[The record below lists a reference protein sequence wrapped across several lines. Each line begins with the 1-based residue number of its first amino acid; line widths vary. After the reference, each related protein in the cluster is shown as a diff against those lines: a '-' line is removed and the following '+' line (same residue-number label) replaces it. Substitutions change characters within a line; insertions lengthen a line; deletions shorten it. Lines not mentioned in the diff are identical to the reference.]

1 MKKLVQ
7 RFALLALMLLPML
20 ASATVNNV
28 TVNYP
33 ARGTVVVVTDEDA
46 DYDIVR
52 PVPTDPGYHALTPD
66 QWNISGALING
77 STVKIMNGT
86 ELWVDKDDVTI
97 TAIRVKFAPNTPT
110 LTVNAVNGS
119 VTEADDD
126 PVAATY
132 TFGTNVSLKATPA
145 AHYQFSHWADKYGNM
160 LGDSAVATFTFR
172 ITDDTVINA
181 VFVTATYTLTVVT
194 NPENVALTVDGTPYT
209 EPVSVPYSPDPDID
223 INVMAAP
230 PVHYGNGYSYSY
242 VVDGSTVASG
252 TNADLALI
260 LDIYTIHTIGP
271 NAVFTVTYNP
281 DPIVITANSDDS
293 EVGTVSGGGTYGWGT
308 TATLT
313 ANILDEEQFEF
324 KEWQHN
330 GAVVSTDNPY
340 SFTVEE
346 AGIYTAFFDNKKY
359 PITLAITPSAAVDD
373 GAVIKVNGTAYN
385 SETKYY
391 WGTNLTLLAENGAN
405 YNFQKWSDDVTTN
418 PRTDISVWNATNV
431 NLSAVYVAAPRTV
444 TFAANTILTLTG
456 DGTYSYGE
464 SVTVHATPVNVDEY
478 EFLDWQV
485 NGVTVSTDADYTF
498 TVEDDVELTARYQG
512 VEYTVNVATSLGDDS
527 EGTAESDVATVRF
540 GESFTLT
547 ASPAAG
553 HVFKSWEPGG
563 ITATPYTVT
572 SFASNA
578 THELNYTASFGPEQ
592 YVVTVEAPDAHF
604 GITIPSAGNNPA
616 DFGTPFAAPAYTNA
630 DASKYELI
638 GWKDNNDNA
647 LTMPFTVTGNTTV
660 IAVIDS
666 VEYDLTLTNAT
677 IAGNVTSVKY
687 NTHFTLT
694 PADIAGKTF
703 KNWKVNGV
711 DGDVNPAFEFV
722 MTNANMEIEA
732 VYEDVNYTVTVNILP
747 AEAATDGATAV
758 AAPTN
763 VAYEG
768 TTSLTAT
775 ASTHYHFVNWTGD
788 DVDDATSATT
798 TSAAITD
805 DVEYTANFAP
815 NTYNVT
821 INIYESTL
829 MGNVNQTS
837 IDDAEY
843 GSVHTLVATP
853 ETGYQFVAWKNG
865 DVVLSTSAS
874 YDYTVEGDATIT
886 AVFGYSDVVLKTFVA
901 RYDDTTAH
909 VDAAWGA
916 IAKSGVEQYTGEIT
930 LTATAADAHHVFKG
944 WSDGVMDAERT
955 VILMSDTSFYA
966 FFALDSHSV
975 VYAANDANMG
985 AVNGNGVATGD
996 VVEHGT
1002 EIHLVAEPADHYHFV
1017 SWSDAV
1023 ATADRG
1029 TETVEADVNVT
1040 ATFAIDQVTITAAA
1054 GANGSVTPTTDQTV
1068 DYGTSV
1074 TLTATPDYG
1083 YEFESWSNGTA
1094 TVTDNPYTFDATAT
1108 ETWTA
1113 TFVIGQFTVTT
1124 AANPANAAAT
1134 LTGAG
1139 SYDYMTSVDVTT
1151 TPATGYV
1158 FDHFEDGEGTE
1169 FASMPFD
1176 LTKDTNVIAVF
1187 DSVLVNINVASND
1200 DLKGTVTASAAQAK
1214 YNTTVTLTANPV
1226 AGYKL
1231 VSWNDGTTT
1240 YAALNND
1247 TTFTVPATDVTYTAT
1262 FEAGEFEVA
1271 GVVADAC
1278 TEMGTVS
1285 GTTAAAYGSTVTLT
1299 ATANAGYHFVNWD
1312 NDDLLTDAS
1321 HAFAVGTEN
1330 TTHTAY
1336 FEANTYTLT
1345 VNVNEAVRGYVTNGG
1360 ATVNAPIAV
1369 TFGEEITLEA
1379 VPNHGYQAAKWVD
1392 VDGNDVDG
1400 ATLTFTYSVVGD
1412 ASVTAMFDYMDY
1424 TVEATGTNCEVT
1436 GLATNGAYKYGQVAT
1451 LTATPNEHYGNW
1463 KGWYS
1468 NDVLISEDATFSFS
1482 VESDSVL
1489 VARCDIDT
1497 HTVTLTVS
1505 NTARGYIKNTAT
1517 DETIA
1522 SDPVKYIYGAEIN
1535 VEAVANEHYTFSKW
1549 NDDVTTAARTITV
1562 ADADIALE
1570 AQFDAEQYDV
1580 YTTVA
1585 DGQSAMGDVSANQIG
1600 VDYGTNVTITATP
1613 NTGYEFVNWT
1623 DDDDNDAVVAT
1634 TASYSFDI
1642 EGNRHFTAHF
1652 DYKTFAIDITVPVKE
1667 MGYVEVY
1674 NENNELLAA
1683 DSMNFTVPGCKT
1695 HTDYTIIANPKYGY
1709 NFANW
1714 TGDHTGTDATF
1725 VLNADDNVDVA
1736 YTANFG
1742 YEQFDVTLTANSDA
1756 RGNVIGAGTYSYGNI
1771 INISAAAN
1779 TGFHFVQWNDGNT
1792 DNPRALLIQNDTAF
1806 EAVFGMDDQNI
1817 SQEGCNEVVWMDGE
1831 DTIGAYTTS
1840 GVYDHT
1846 FTDDLGVDYNV
1857 HNDVTVYTP
1866 QNTEETEEACFSFDW
1881 TYATEPLTESDVYNV
1896 DFTDVNGCEAVH
1908 TLNLTI
1914 YKQQG
1919 TKVEV
1924 NSCSPYTW
1932 EINGNTYIYDVAD
1945 TYYDET
1951 VDANGCAKK
1960 DTLVLTFITP
1970 TDIHD
1975 EVTACDTYTW
1985 QVPGC
1990 EDVVYTTNTTTS
2002 KPYHDEATGCSAT
2015 AYLVLTIQESVHT
2028 TETEVV
2034 ACDEYD
2040 WTVQGTTLHL
2050 TESDNVVYEYEEG
2063 VCTNSVTL
2071 PLTINHSSSTVF
2083 DAQTACDSYEM
2094 TWTDNATE
2102 VFTTS
2107 GTYTHDYT
2115 SVENCPSTDEITIT
2129 INNSNAG
2136 TFDTVVCD
2144 TYTWINAETYTADT
2158 TVEYTIANGN
2168 AVGCDSVV
2176 TLNLTVNYKVNEDAY
2191 AEACDTYEWNSINFT
2206 ESGNITIN
2214 SNGGAAN
2221 GCDSITTLH
2230 LTIQHTV
2237 DTTLEAVAVCD
2248 QYEWIFNGSTV
2259 GTYTTSGDQV
2269 YEYVDGICE
2278 HNTATLPLTINTLE
2292 DIEETA
2298 MACETYTWNVAGQ
2311 TFTYTEGGD
2320 KVETI
2325 TDANGCTATATLHL
2339 TINSNPEIE
2348 QTAEACSS
2356 YDWTVS
2362 GQTFHYTASGD
2373 YVETITDGNCSG
2385 TATLHLTIHTPAAG
2399 TNTAATICEGATYTW
2414 NEVAYN
2420 EANTYYY
2427 DYTDANNCAV
2437 QDTLV
2442 LTVNAVVPGTNTAEA
2457 ICEGATYTW
2466 NNNEYTEANTYYY
2479 DYTDANNCPVQDT
2492 LVLTVNVPE
2501 AGTNT
2506 AEAICD
2512 GATFTWNNTEY
2523 TTANTYYYD
2532 YTDANGC
2539 ATQDTLV
2546 LTVNIPAAGTNTA
2559 ETICEGT
2566 TYTWNNTEYT
2576 TANTYYYDYTDV
2588 NGCAVQDTL
2597 VLTVNTPVAPA
2608 AVEATACDTYTWTLN
2623 NQTYTTSGAYTAPT
2637 TDANGCAVNATLNLT
2652 INQHQDSQESAT
2664 ACDTY
2669 TWAVN
2674 NTAYTTSGA
2683 YTAAITDVNGCAAT
2697 ATLNLTVNQS
2707 VTESIALSDTGSV
2720 VFNNE
2725 TFTTDTV
2732 VTVTY
2737 TAANG
2742 CDSTVTATITVI
2754 QVVEPDSLSIV
2765 IAIND
2770 ATMGTTTPAP
2780 GTYYYHAGD
2789 IVSVSATAYE
2799 GYQFVGWEISYSMFG
2814 YDIVDTI
2821 DVSSYETV
2829 VEEYYFDYGVTTMNL
2844 TAIFEADT
2852 TPIVDTTYY
2861 TVALFSADTTMGTVS
2876 EGDSVMAGES
2886 FTATAYPV
2894 NGYNFVAWMNGA
2906 DTASIENPYTF
2917 IVNADITLTAIFE
2930 ADSTPI
2936 DTNHYTVTIAM
2947 DGDYQGCSVTPL
2959 GVFVVPADTVMTVT
2973 ATDTMGLVFVAWLDE
2988 NYDTV
2993 SYENPYTFTVNSDV
3007 TLYAIFNMVP
3017 TYTISVIEPSNGT
3030 ITPGAGE
3037 NIEVNEGADVTFTA
3051 VPDSGY
3057 MFAYW
3062 TIDGVDS
3069 VLGNPYTFY
3078 NVNTNHVI
3086 TATFE
3091 VDTTPVID
3099 TNTYYYV
3106 TLINADT
3113 TMGTIAESDS
3123 VIAGYPFTAYAIA
3136 FDGYRFTAW
3145 TGVNEDTISIE
3156 NPYIFVP
3163 TGDITLIANFEVDST
3178 PVIDTVYYNITVN
3191 YDATMGTVTGDGR
3204 YVEGTLVTL
3213 RATAN
3218 TGYRFL
3224 GWVKDNDTVART
3236 NEYAFVLNAD
3246 VTLTA
3251 AFEAIPVY
3259 YTVIGMPNDTTMGE
3273 VLGSGEFAEGSTV
3286 TLTAQAFEGY
3296 HFVRW
3301 SNGETT
3307 TSLTFTVTED
3317 VTLIAYFEINDT
3329 PQAIDETDMTNV
3341 TIYSAETRIIV
3352 NGAEGKS
3359 VNVYDINGRT
3369 VSTMAVAGET
3379 VEFRMANTGVYLVK
3393 VGSAP
3398 AKRVLVVR

>member
-20 ASATVNNV
+20 TYGQVSVAVNYTLRGSYTV
-28 TVNYP
+28 TVDGEYEVVDATPSSANYI
-33 ARGTVVVVTDEDA
+33 VTDDSWTWA
-46 DYDIVR
+46 NDGSVI
-52 PVPTDPGYHALTPD
+52 TPD
-66 QWNISGALING
+66 GSDIIKVDVDTWKFKSDVARNIRI
-77 STVKIMNGT
+77 
-86 ELWVDKDDVTI
+86 
-97 TAIRVKFAPNTPT
+97 KFFPKMCNLT
-110 LTVNAVNGS
+110 LNAVNGTITD
-119 VTEADDD
+119 VDDNSL
-126 PVAATY
+126 AAQY
-132 TFGTNVSLKATPA
+132 AYGTHLTVKATPA
-145 AHYQFSHWADKYGNM
+145 NTHYAFSQWSDGVNVSTNNPY
-160 LGDSAVATFTFR
+160 SFY
-172 ITDDTVINA
+172 ITDDTEL
-181 VFVTATYTLTVVT
+181 TATFDVANYTVTIQTDPAAAMDEMTFTVNGSAYDPNAEYAYMTDVII
-194 NPENVALTVDGTPYT
+194 VASDGT
-209 EPVSVPYSPDPDID
+209 
-223 INVMAAP
+223 
-230 PVHYGNGYSYSY
+230 HYFANASAEFEIG
-242 VVDGSTVASG
+242 GSTVGTGTSYTISAIGENTTVIYRPVAS
-252 TNADLALI
+252 TFSLTVQSDDDLA
-260 LDIYTIHTIGP
+260 GNVSGSNP
-271 NAVFTVTYNP
+271 AVPYNTTVSIEAIPSDGFDFLRWNDANTENPRSVTVTE
-281 DPIVITANSDDS
+281 D
-293 EVGTVSGGGTYGWGT
+293 
-308 TATLT
+308 
-313 ANILDEEQFEF
+313 
-324 KEWQHN
+324 
-330 GAVVSTDNPY
+330 VV
-340 SFTVEE
+340 
-346 AGIYTAFFDNKKY
+346 YTAFFKY
-359 PITLAITPSAAVDD
+359 QEHTLAFSCE
-373 GAVIKVNGTAYN
+373 VNGEVVPGAATFTVGDTTPAAQYPHLTALN
-385 SETKYY
+385 VKAVP
-391 WGTNLTLLAENGAN
+391 TNN
-405 YNFQKWSDDVTTN
+405 YNFDYWKDNNVTTKA
-418 PRTDISVWNATNV
+418 RS
-431 NLSAVYVAAPRTV
+431 LY
-444 TFAANTILTLTG
+444 LTG
-456 DGTYSYGE
+456 DTTLVAVLIPRNFDVDYVVNDKLDITLTPAGPYYYGE
-464 SVTVHATPVNVDEY
+464 SVTIEAAPKTQYEHEY
-478 EFLDWQV
+478 EFKEWRKGGELF
-485 NGVTVSTDADYTF
+485 STDNPCTF
-498 TVEDDVELTARYQG
+498 TVEGAMMLTAVYQG
-512 VEYTVNVATSLGDDS
+512 VEYTINAVTNTGDET
-527 EGTAESDVATVRF
+527 EGTVSPASQTVRF
-540 GESFTLT
+540 GETYSL
-547 ASPAAG
+547 
-553 HVFKSWEPGG
+553 
-563 ITATPYTVT
+563 TATPNTGYEFKHWNEPTQYNDQNDVTDFALDVANTGHAYTW
-572 SFASNA
+572 
-578 THELNYTASFGPEQ
+578 TASFGPQDYTVTVNFDDTKLDVTGAGSYSYNATATLTASEDNANQ
-592 YVVTVEAPDAHF
+592 YVFAGWKVGSDVVSTDATYSFTVTDDITVEALA
-604 GITIPSAGNNPA
+604 TPA
-616 DFGTPFAAPAYTNA
+616 THNFAA
-630 DASKYELI
+630 
-638 GWKDNNDNA
+638 
-647 LTMPFTVTGNTTV
+647 
-660 IAVIDS
+660 
-666 VEYDLTLTNAT
+666 TNAT
-677 IAGNVTSVKY
+677 PASGTKEY
-687 NTHFTLT
+687 GETFTLT
-694 PADIAGKTF
+694 PATIGGKTF

-711 DGDVNPAFEFV
+711 DGDTDPAYEFTMGESD
-722 MTNANMEIEA
+722 MTIEA

-788 DVDDATSATT
+788 DVVDAASATT
-798 TSAAITD
+798 TSAAITA
-805 DVEYTANFAP
+805 DVEYNANFAP

-865 DVVLSTSAS
+865 DAVLSTSAS

-901 RYDDTTAH
+901 RYDDTTVH
-909 VDAAWGA
+909 VDAAWGT
-916 IAKSGVEQYTGEIT
+916 IAKSGVEQYTGEVT

-1054 GANGSVTPTTDQTV
+1054 DANGSVTPTTDQTV

-1139 SYDYMTSVDVTT
+1139 SYDYMTSVEVTT

-1187 DSVLVNINVASND
+1187 DSVLVNITAVSND
-1200 DLKGTVTASAAQAK
+1200 VLMGTVTASAAQAK
-1214 YNTTVTLTANPV
+1214 YNTPVTLTASPV

-1285 GTTAAAYGSTVTLT
+1285 GTAAAAYGSTVTLT
-1299 ATANAGYHFVNWD
+1299 ATANDGYHFVNWD
-1312 NDDLLTDAS
+1312 NDPLLTDAS

-1360 ATVNAPIAV
+1360 ATVDAPIAV

-1505 NTARGYIKNTAT
+1505 NTARGYIKNTET

-1580 YTTVA
+1580 YTAVA
-1585 DGQSAMGDVSANQIG
+1585 DGQSAMGDVSANQLG

-2248 QYEWIFNGSTV
+2248 QYEWIFNGTTV

-2339 TINSNPEIE
+2339 TINTNPEVE
-2348 QTAEACSS
+2348 ETAEACDS
-2356 YDWTVS
+2356 YEWTVS
-2362 GQTFHYTASGD
+2362 GQTFTYTASGD
-2373 YVETITDGNCSG
+2373 YVETITVGDCTG
-2385 TATLHLTIHTPAAG
+2385 TATLHLTINNAQVVALPAVVACDSYEFNG
-2399 TNTAATICEGATYTW
+2399 QTYTAS
-2414 NEVAYN
+2414 E
-2420 EANTYYY
+2420 EIS
-2427 DYTDANNCAV
+2427 
-2437 QDTLV
+2437 V
-2442 LTVNAVVPGTNTAEA
+2442 LG
-2457 ICEGATYTW
+2457 
-2466 NNNEYTEANTYYY
+2466 
-2479 DYTDANNCPVQDT
+2479 
-2492 LVLTVNVPE
+2492 
-2501 AGTNT
+2501 
-2506 AEAICD
+2506 
-2512 GATFTWNNTEY
+2512 
-2523 TTANTYYYD
+2523 
-2532 YTDANGC
+2532 
-2539 ATQDTLV
+2539 
-2546 LTVNIPAAGTNTA
+2546 
-2559 ETICEGT
+2559 
-2566 TYTWNNTEYT
+2566 
-2576 TANTYYYDYTDV
+2576 TDV
-2588 NGCAVQDTL
+2588 NGCDSTTTLSLTINNAQVVALPAV
-2597 VLTVNTPVAPA
+2597 V
-2608 AVEATACDTYTWTLN
+2608 ACDSYEFN
-2623 NQTYTTSGAYTAPT
+2623 GQTYTASTEISVAGTGV
-2637 TDANGCAVNATLNLT
+2637 NGCDSTTTLSLT
-2652 INQHQDSQESAT
+2652 INQ
-2664 ACDTY
+2664 
-2669 TWAVN
+2669 
-2674 NTAYTTSGA
+2674 
-2683 YTAAITDVNGCAAT
+2683 
-2697 ATLNLTVNQS
+2697 S
-2707 VTESIALSDTGSV
+2707 VSNAIALSDTGSV

-2789 IVSVSATAYE
+2789 TVSVSATANE

-2829 VEEYYFDYGVTTMNL
+2829 VEEYYFYYGVTTMNL

-2947 DGDYQGCSVTPL
+2947 GDDYQGCSVSPL

-2973 ATDTMGLVFVAWLDE
+2973 ATDTMGLVFAAWLDE
-2988 NYDTV
+2988 NDDTV
-2993 SYENPYTFTVNSDV
+2993 SYQNPYTFTVNSDV
-3007 TLYAIFNMVP
+3007 TLYAIFDMVP

-3062 TIDGVDS
+3062 TIDGSVDS
-3069 VLGNPYTFY
+3069 AAGNPYTFY
-3078 NVNTNHVI
+3078 NVNTDHVI

-3123 VIAGYPFTAYAIA
+3123 VIANYPFTAYAIP
-3136 FDGYRFTAW
+3136 FDGYVFSAW
-3145 TGVNEDTISIE
+3145 TYENGDTASTE

-3163 TGDITLIANFEVDST
+3163 TSDITLIANFAADST
-3178 PVIDTVYYNITVN
+3178 PVIDTVYYTVTVN
-3191 YDATMGTVTGDGR
+3191 YDATMGTVTGEGR
-3204 YVEGTLVTL
+3204 YVEGTFVTL

-3218 TGYRFL
+3218 EGYTFTGWYD
-3224 GWVKDNDTVART
+3224 GETIVSNTE
-3236 NEYAFVLNAD
+3236 EYMFRLTSD

-3251 AFEAIPVY
+3251 AFEAIPVS
-3259 YTVIGMPNDTTMGE
+3259 YTVTGLSNDTTMG
-3273 VLGSGEFAEGSTV
+3273 VVRGSGEYVAGTTV
-3286 TLTAQAFEGY
+3286 TLVAEANEGY

-3359 VNVYDINGRT
+3359 VSVYDINGRT

-3393 VGSAP
+3393 VGNAP